1 MEAGPE
7 NCFSAK
13 IGRTGFELRVRLVR
27 TGLTNGIVWLSL
39 LMMVIPLLLL
49 AALFLLYRFAR
60 LQIVEPID
68 RISQIMHQAGQGDLS
83 VRVDTSGM
91 LQEFSTIG
99 TTFNLTLEEISE
111 LQERQT
117 QILREK
123 QMSQLRNLQMQINPH
138 FLGNCFNA
146 VYNASLT
153 GDFEQVLALT
163 TYLNRYFRFMAQVE
177 NDFVLLEEEL
187 RFTDDFLSIQKLRF
201 GDAFSYTIS
210 VPAFL
215 RQARIPP
222 SVIKSFAE
230 NAVKYARKMSREPK
244 IDIRASMQNR
254 EGETYLWLEVLDNG
268 PGFSDEVLQAL
279 QQKAQPFF
287 DGRVH
292 IGIANVRQRLE
303 LLYAGKAEVHLE
315 NRPDGGTHVS
325 VILPL
330 NYGTEQPEKE
340 ETL

>member
-1 MEAGPE
+1 
-7 NCFSAK
+7 
-13 IGRTGFELRVRLVR
+13 
-27 TGLTNGIVWLSL
+27 
-39 LMMVIPLLLL
+39 
-49 AALFLLYRFAR
+49 
-60 LQIVEPID
+60 
-68 RISQIMHQAGQGDLS
+68 
-83 VRVDTSGM
+83 
-91 LQEFSTIG
+91 
-99 TTFNLTLEEISE
+99 
-111 LQERQT
+111 
-117 QILREK
+117 
-123 QMSQLRNLQMQINPH
+123 MQITPQ

-163 TYLNRYFRFMAQVE
+163 TYLHRYFRFMELVE

-230 NAVKYARKMSREPK
+230 NAVKYARNMSREAK

-254 EGETYLWLEVLDNG
+254 EGEPYLWLEVLDNG

-303 LLYAGKAEVHLE
+303 LL
-315 NRPDGGTHVS
+315 
-325 VILPL
+325 
-330 NYGTEQPEKE
+330 
-340 ETL
+340 